1 MNCKHCKAEWTPPAN
16 GSLTSCPFCH
26 KPLNEVSEVGELYP
40 SVKINNLVWMA
51 ENLNL
56 SHFRNGEPIPEIQSN
71 EEWLQA
77 SEQGKPAWCYYDND
91 PENGKKYG
99 KLYNCFAVNDPRSLA
114 PEGWHVGSDK
124 EWNELT
130 FFIGSPWVVGRNL
143 KSKTG
148 WDYDGNGIDDFGFG
162 GLPGGYRLPSG
173 EFNFVRCEG
182 RWWSSTKLWHRVMYV
197 EDDEIFRHNNHPGY
211 GFSVRCLRD
220 IG

>member
-1 MNCKHCKAEWTPPAN
+1 MKETYEDK
-16 GSLTSCPFCH
+16 
-26 KPLNEVSEVGELYP
+26 VDYP
-40 SVKINNLVWMA
+40 SVKINNQVWMA

-56 SHFRNGEPIPEIQSN
+56 THFRNGEPIPEIQSN

-77 SEQGKPAWCYYDND
+77 GEQGKPAWCYYDND

-99 KLYNCFAVNDPRSLA
+99 KLYNCFAVNDPRGLA

-162 GLPGGYRLPSG
+162 GLPGGYRFPSG

-182 RWWSSTKLWHRVMYV
+182 RWWTSTKLWHHIMYA

-211 GFSVRCLRD
+211 GFSVRCVRD